1 MTVRDSITR
10 TGARTPGAED
20 DPTSKAAHDRVLN
33 PTQCGI
39 TEATT
44 TCAKGGHKPNTS
56 RCMPGAGL
64 RRLMRGKVL
73 PYMPAFQPY
82 RGKPAVRND
91 REGRG
96 NVGIIRSPVRA
107 STLPDCGGRSAMSVP
122 TAICLPAA
130 ITHSRFS
137 NRPFGSCV
145 TSADVSIGGAQL
157 YER

>member
-33 PTQCGI
+33 PTHCGI

-64 RRLMRGKVL
+64 SRLMRGKVL

-82 RGKPAVRND
+82 WGKPAVRND

-96 NVGIIRSPVRA
+96 NVA
-107 STLPDCGGRSAMSVP
+107 SFEARSAPRLYP
-122 TAICLPAA
+122 TA
-130 ITHSRFS
+130 
-137 NRPFGSCV
+137 
-145 TSADVSIGGAQL
+145 GGV
-157 YER
+157 R